1 MKTLKVWCCTEAGL
15 REKLSQLCNIEVVA
29 LHHGPWWW
37 ICRHGAEIRFVTKK
51 KLSYIIGP
59 IYEQYF
65 SKNKEIQMLIMTD
78 SQKVSLA
85 ISPKTKAGNAA
96 ILDGIPVWTLG
107 CVDHFNIAAS
117 EDGLSAVISSTGK
130 LGVCQV
136 NVTVDVDMG
145 EGVEAITGT
154 LDIEVKAGKAVDLG
168 MDVGAPVEIG

>member
-1 MKTLKVWCCTEAGL
+1 M
-15 REKLSQLCNIEVVA
+15 
-29 LHHGPWWW
+29 
-37 ICRHGAEIRFVTKK
+37 
-51 KLSYIIGP
+51 
-59 IYEQYF
+59 
-65 SKNKEIQMLIMTD
+65 
-78 SQKVSLA
+78 
-85 ISPKTKAGNAA
+85 
-96 ILDGIPVWTLG
+96 
-107 CVDHFNIAAS
+107 DHFNIAAS